1 MYKRQGVIEWDFKSN
16 PDEAPEKRLMYMLF
30 YQMSRM
36 CREKGAVRH
45 DDRIDCLAQGV
56 KYFTDALAIS
66 AHEAVKQRKQDE
78 WQDMMEEWFDNPE
91 TAANHM
97 VFGMNL
103 DQRRQARGKSGGKSV
118 PTWV

>member
-1 MYKRQGVIEWDFKSN
+1 MVPTNKS
-16 PDEAPEKRLMYMLF
+16 
-30 YQMSRM
+30 SR
-36 CREKGAVRH
+36 KSSFLV
-45 DDRIDCLAQGV
+45 V
-56 KYFTDALAIS
+56 DALAIS

-91 TAANHM
+91 SAANHM